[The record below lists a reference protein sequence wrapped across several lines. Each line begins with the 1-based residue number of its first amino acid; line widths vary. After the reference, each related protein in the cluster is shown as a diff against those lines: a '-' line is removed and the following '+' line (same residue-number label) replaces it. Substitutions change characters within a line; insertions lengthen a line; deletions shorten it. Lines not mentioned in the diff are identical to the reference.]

1 MKNYTANDIKKM
13 LETKGGTVDSAVLSP
28 LKLPELKTTNS
39 ELPKAKKTE
48 KSIPTI
54 ADFGIAK
61 KSSKAPVDSWAVD
74 RIPVLKQEYKSIP
87 VKKTKS
93 VDEMTDAEVI
103 KEYESIPNV
112 SAMMRSG
119 SRNASAT
126 ARHRQSQYER
136 KQELAGRYNDAKQSQ
151 IASQIESANLNN
163 DDVVKRM
170 ISLDTDAGVIADYV
184 DTLDTGISKDDIKR
198 YYSNFMKEKKIADS
212 AQSTKDSPVLTNIVA
227 VGQNV
232 FGGVKT
238 SANSLW
244 NFLTGETDPTKLD
257 DTMTRQAKIVR
268 NTTSEM
274 ITDALPGLPGKAAN
288 LAYGVGTS
296 LADMGASALATAG
309 NPLVLMGTSAYANT
323 YTDAKDRGLT
333 EEQAIATA
341 TTSAITEAAFE
352 KVSLDGLKGVFNGTK
367 QAQKS
372 AIKEILKQSGRE
384 AGEEMATEVTNEIAD
399 RLINGELS
407 NFVQR
412 AEAYQKQGMSEQDAK
427 RKAWGDVAGNVL
439 YSGLAGGLSGGVTG
453 SVATVGNRLMTK
465 GNQDNGVTSDLQN
478 VDALNASEV
487 QETNVEQE
495 TTPANTEN
503 GIRVGKATYIKS
515 PYNGNTPIKTK
526 TQFERVEMSQEIYDD
541 AVASINN
548 AEIDR
553 QLHGGKIKSV
563 VQKVYEILFG
573 ENGEAFHIPVEGLMF
588 EDAPYIVDVNK
599 SSVGKLVS
607 DGPIS
612 AEKMSVLSDIDNVL
626 AKAEYLGSA
635 NYDNHNNKN
644 SGVIRYDYFE
654 TPIRLNG
661 EDYVVTFDVEVQKGT
676 NRYRTHRVIN
686 EMNLAKATGE
696 VENPTASEVHTNDV
710 DTVQLTGAS
719 SGLLGSSTNS
729 IPNSAKNVN
738 ATGESVNQ
746 RVRGYNETLIEKTDA
761 PQEVKNEFIENPDI
775 YTQLSNADTLSRAN
789 EILANNDLAAAIAQY
804 HSLLYNKNPVAVPL
818 GYNLSKKLAKEGRL
832 DESVQIVR
840 EMSRALTESGQF
852 SQAAAITMLNN
863 DPEAAKRYLIREID
877 TMNQKGREKFGK
889 KWTDFELTESE
900 LKRFNDIKAGDAD
913 AIKALYEDVYNRL
926 RKQYPSTFTEKLMEY
941 RRVAMLLNVRTN
953 VRNVVSNALLFPV
966 RWTSDRVSALGEGFY
981 SLINPSYQR
990 TQSLNPLRSKQSRKL
1005 ASDAFETV
1013 RAELLGDNK
1022 YEDAKGAIRDRQVFS
1037 GSKFSRMFDTIT
1049 KGALTKANR
1058 AMGKDVNPS
1067 LMETARN
1074 FTYYLLQKGDDA
1086 FVKKNFESRMASYL
1100 DAQKIK
1106 NLEDIPA
1113 EAYALATQEAFKA
1126 TFKDDS
1132 ALANVMSSFR
1142 QLFNKIPGHFVG
1154 EAIMPFTKTPANLAM
1169 RGLDYSPI
1177 GGVLAVKTFKNAKNN
1192 GDIAKG
1198 ITQLGQAATGTAAIA
1213 LGYALAEAGWLKGA
1227 LSDDPDE
1234 AQFQKQQGELA
1245 YSVKTPFGYLT
1256 YDWAQPAS
1264 IPLILGVTL
1273 YDSLNNDM
1281 DWTTG
1286 LKQGTVATVNSWLEL
1301 SPLQNL
1307 SKIFGGY
1314 SSPAE
1319 NVLDV
1324 LRYDL
1329 PLSFIP
1335 AQLGA
1340 VAKIMDTTQRSTYD
1354 KDNYWNN
1361 LVSQAKAKV
1370 PYLSNDLPA
1379 TFNTWGQEV
1388 KRQDN
1393 TAEAIFANILNPGQF
1408 GNTSLT
1414 PLDSEVTRLYDVTD
1428 DNRVFPKKAARKIG
1442 DANLDNA
1449 EYSEYQ
1455 KIVGQN
1461 SYELFAGLMD
1471 SVVYDKI
1478 SDDTKVETIES
1489 LYNFANSLAKNEVA
1503 DYEISQKY
1511 KKAYGVYQDKGLEGA
1526 AQYYGLKSYVS
1537 TLKTEDMT
1545 TNDAVMQAL
1554 SDLPMSED
1562 EKGYWYCNLRDGSLE
1577 KKAQY
1582 LKDAYGDKYA
1592 YQWYIIK
1599 EQVGESKKAQAIA
1612 LLLSDFSA
1620 EDKKIL
1626 SDVINMSDKA
1636 LKIANMVNAK

>member
-13 LETKGGTVDSAVLSP
+13 LETKGGTADSAVLSP

-54 ADFGIAK
+54 ADFGIVK

-93 VDEMTDAEVI
+93 VDEMTDVEVI

-170 ISLDTDAGVIADYV
+170 ISLGTDAGVIADYV

-212 AQSTKDSPVLTNIVA
+212 AQSTKDSPVLTNIGA

-257 DTMTRQAKIVR
+257 DTMTRQAKAVR

-427 RKAWGDVAGNVL
+427 RKAWGDVAENVL

-453 SVATVGNRLMTK
+453 SVATMGNRLMTK
-465 GNQDNGVTSDLQN
+465 GNQDNGATSDLKGLDPLNALGSVTNPKNGDMGNN
-478 VDALNASEV
+478 VDGITETEEYKSERKRSIRNQISDIFKGGIYPNELVQIGATPSILKKYGAPDLNMNMTQNAMFKIAYPEGYNGGKHNLGFDAIAELPYQMADPVAILKSDTEANSFV
-487 QETNVEQE
+487 VVTEYLDEHKYPVITAVHLNKNGIIE
-495 TTPANTEN
+495 PAN
-503 GIRVGKATYIKS
+503 
-515 PYNGNTPIKTK
+515 
-526 TQFERVEMSQEIYDD
+526 Q
-541 AVASINN
+541 VASMY
-548 AEIDR
+548 
-553 QLHGGKIKSV
+553 GKRD
-563 VQKVYEILFG
+563 F
-573 ENGEAFHIPVEGLMF
+573 
-588 EDAPYIVDVNK
+588 
-599 SSVGKLVS
+599 
-607 DGPIS
+607 
-612 AEKMSVLSDIDNVL
+612 DNW
-626 AKAEYLGSA
+626 
-635 NYDNHNNKN
+635 
-644 SGVIRYDYFE
+644 
-654 TPIRLNG
+654 
-661 EDYVVTFDVEVQKGT
+661 
-676 NRYRTHRVIN
+676 
-686 EMNLAKATGE
+686 
-696 VENPTASEVHTNDV
+696 VENQRAKGNILYEKANKGLQSIASAGL
-710 DTVQLTGAS
+710 QLPSLYSESDPLSA
-719 SGLLGSSTNS
+719 NS
-729 IPNSAKNVN
+729 IPNSSQNVN
-738 ATGESVNQ
+738 ATEESGIQ

-761 PQEVKNEFIENPDI
+761 PQEVKNEFIENPDL

-804 HSLLYNKNPVAVPL
+804 HSLLDNKNPVAVPL
-818 GYNLSKKLAKEGRL
+818 GYNLSKKLAQEGRL

-840 EMSRALTESGQF
+840 EMSKALTESGQF

-900 LKRFNDIKAGDAD
+900 LKQFNDIKAGDTK

-953 VRNVVSNALLFPV
+953 VRNFVSNALLFPV

-1049 KGALTKANR
+1049 KGALTKANL

-1074 FTYYLLQKGDDA
+1074 FTYHLLQKGDDV
-1086 FVKKNFESRMASYL
+1086 FVRKNFESRMASYL
-1100 DAQKIK
+1100 DAQGIK

-1113 EAYALATQEAFKA
+1113 DAYVLATQEAFKA

-1132 ALANVMSSFR
+1132 VLANGLSAFR
-1142 QLFNKIPGHFVG
+1142 QMLNKAPGKFLG
-1154 EAIMPFTKTPANLAM
+1154 EVVMPFTKTPANLAM
-1169 RGLDYSPI
+1169 RGIDYSPI

-1213 LGYALAEAGWLKGA
+1213 LGYALAEAGLLNGA

-1273 YDSLNNDM
+1273 HDSLNNDM

-1335 AQLGA
+1335 AQVGA
-1340 VAKIMDTTQRSTYD
+1340 VAKVMDTTQMSTYD

-1361 LVSQAKAKV
+1361 LLSQAKAKV
-1370 PYLSNDLPA
+1370 PYLSKDLPA

-1393 TAEAIFANILNPGQF
+1393 LTEAVIANILNPGQF

-1414 PLDSEVTRLYDVTD
+1414 PLDDEVTRLYDSTD

-1442 DANLDNA
+1442 DESLDNA
-1449 EYSEYQ
+1449 QYSEYQ
-1455 KIVGQN
+1455 KVLGQN

-1537 TLKTEDMT
+1537 TLKTDDMT
-1545 TNDAVMQAL
+1545 TNDAIMQAL

-1599 EQVGESKKAQAIA
+1599 EQAGEKKKAQAIA

-1620 EDKKIL
+1620 EDKKVL
-1626 SDVINMSDKA
+1626 ADVINMSDKA
-1636 LKIANMVNAK
+1636 LKIANMVNSK

>member
-13 LETKGGTVDSAVLSP
+13 LETKGGTADSAVLSP

-39 ELPKAKKTE
+39 ELHKAKKTE

-54 ADFGIAK
+54 ADFGIVK

-93 VDEMTDAEVI
+93 VDEMTDVEVI

-126 ARHRQSQYER
+126 ARHRQSQYDR

-151 IASQIESANLNN
+151 TASQIESANLNN

-170 ISLDTDAGVIADYV
+170 ISLGTDAGVIADYV

-212 AQSTKDSPVLTNIVA
+212 AQSTKDSPVLTNIGA

-244 NFLTGETDPTKLD
+244 NFLTGETDPAKLD
-257 DTMTRQAKIVR
+257 DTMTRQAKAVR

-427 RKAWGDVAGNVL
+427 RKAWGDVAENVL

-453 SVATVGNRLMTK
+453 SVATMGNRLMTK
-465 GNQDNGVTSDLQN
+465 GNQDNGATSDLQN
-478 VDALNASEV
+478 VDALNTSEV

-495 TTPANTEN
+495 TTPANTVN

-515 PYNGNTPIKTK
+515 PYAGEKPVQSASNAT
-526 TQFERVEMSQEIYDD
+526 RVAISVENYNS
-541 AVASINN
+541 AVQNINN
-548 AEIDR
+548 AKTE
-553 QLHGGKIKSV
+553 GEATGKSFRKV
-563 VQKVYEILFG
+563 LEKVYEKIFPANVTAK
-573 ENGEAFHIPVEGLMF
+573 E
-588 EDAPYIVDVNK
+588 VDVNGVNFGNNK
-599 SSVGKLVS
+599 YTVTVNKGVIGKVVS
-607 DGPIS
+607 DKNMS
-612 AEKMSVLSDIDNVL
+612 AEKLAVLDSIDDVINMADYVGSGNYVSHSSR
-626 AKAEYLGSA
+626 AKT
-635 NYDNHNNKN
+635 N
-644 SGVIRYDYFE
+644 VIRYDYFE
-654 TPIRLNG
+654 TPVTING
-661 EDYVVTFDVEVQKGT
+661 LPYVVSFDVEVYPGK
-676 NRYRTHRVIN
+676 NNYRTHKVIN
-686 EMNLAKATGE
+686 EINLTQSGE
-696 VENPTASEVHTNDV
+696 VGPVPTADTQLSTDTGPAPAVSV
-710 DTVQLTGAS
+710 DS
-719 SGLLGSSTNS
+719 SSLSINS
-729 IPNSAKNVN
+729 IPNSSQNVN
-738 ATGESVNQ
+738 ATEENGIQ

-804 HSLLYNKNPVAVPL
+804 HSLLDNKNPVAVPL
-818 GYNLSKKLAKEGRL
+818 GYNLSKKLAQEGRL

-877 TMNQKGREKFGK
+877 TMNQNGREKFGK

-900 LKRFNDIKAGDAD
+900 LKRFNDIKVGDTK

-953 VRNVVSNALLFPV
+953 VRNFVSNALLFPV

-1022 YEDAKGAIRDRQVFS
+1022 YEDAKGAIRDRQVFN

-1049 KGALTKANR
+1049 KGALTKANL

-1074 FTYYLLQKGDDA
+1074 FTYHLLQKGDDV
-1086 FVKKNFESRMASYL
+1086 FVRKNFESRMASYL
-1100 DAQKIK
+1100 DAQGIK

-1113 EAYALATQEAFKA
+1113 DAYVLATQEAFKA
-1126 TFKDDS
+1126 TFKDDTFLS
-1132 ALANVMSSFR
+1132 KKLSGIKSGTGVF
-1142 QLFNKIPGHFVG
+1142 G
-1154 EAIMPFTKTPANLAM
+1154 EAILPFTKTPANLAM
-1169 RGLDYSPI
+1169 RGIDYSPI

-1227 LSDDPDE
+1227 LSDDEDE
-1234 AQFQKQQGELA
+1234 AQFQKQQGQLA

-1264 IPLILGVTL
+1264 IPLILGVTIH
-1273 YDSLNNDM
+1273 DSLNNDM

-1314 SSPAE
+1314 STPGD

-1340 VAKIMDTTQRSTYD
+1340 VAKVMDTTQRSTYD

-1414 PLDSEVTRLYDVTD
+1414 PLDDEVTRLYDSTD

-1442 DANLDNA
+1442 DESLDNA
-1449 EYSEYQ
+1449 QYSEYQ
-1455 KIVGQN
+1455 KVLGQN

-1545 TNDAVMQAL
+1545 TNDAIMQAL

-1599 EQVGESKKAQAIA
+1599 EQAGEKKKAQAIA

-1620 EDKKIL
+1620 EDKKVL
-1626 SDVINMSDKA
+1626 ADVINMSDKA
-1636 LKIANMVNAK
+1636 LKIANMVNSK